1 MSEIYWITR
10 IGALDTLF
18 NIMWV
23 IPVIVICC
31 GVLIILTMLANGDE
45 INDDSKPIFKKVIS
59 CLCVVFSIGV
69 VGDIVLPSRD
79 DTMLIYGL
87 GPMIDYVQNNDKVK
101 QLPDKAV
108 DALNRY
114 LDTVAKEENK
124 KE

>member
-10 IGALDTLF
+10 IGVF
-18 NIMWV
+18 HNICEV
-23 IPVIVICC
+23 IMSVSIILIVIL
-31 GVLIILTMLANGDE
+31 LIIKLINSSFDDVEEKTIKIISKAFISSIVILIISGILYCFTPTSKEML
-45 INDDSKPIFKKVIS
+45 
-59 CLCVVFSIGV
+59 
-69 VGDIVLPSRD
+69 
-79 DTMLIYGL
+79 LIYGL
-87 GPMIDYVQNNDKVK
+87 GSTVDYIQNNDKAK

>member
-45 INDDSKPIFKKVIS
+45 IDDDSKPIFKKVIS

-87 GPMIDYVQNNDKVK
+87 GPMIDYVQNNDKAK